1 MSIADRRSLVHQ
13 PSCSKANES
22 HARCFQQQRLPG
34 RCACKHRKIR
44 RVNPAGATHKMR
56 GSGVRS
62 LFCRVPRRLPIAAG
76 TITRFSRDARAVE
89 KHPGGRWTHVQRP
102 LCSYRPRA
110 RTPDRHSGDAGA
122 TPADCTNFLETQRY
136 GGGRQAMHRSPKPAH
151 VGAIP
156 TRRAIFFQG
165 SLD

>member
-1 MSIADRRSLVHQ
+1 
-13 PSCSKANES
+13 
-22 HARCFQQQRLPG
+22 
-34 RCACKHRKIR
+34 
-44 RVNPAGATHKMR
+44 MR

-122 TPADCTNFLETQRY
+122 NASRGSAFNNVAERILH
-136 GGGRQAMHRSPKPAH
+136 AA
-151 VGAIP
+151 GA
-156 TRRAIFFQG
+156 AIRLTAPFFVT
-165 SLD
+165 